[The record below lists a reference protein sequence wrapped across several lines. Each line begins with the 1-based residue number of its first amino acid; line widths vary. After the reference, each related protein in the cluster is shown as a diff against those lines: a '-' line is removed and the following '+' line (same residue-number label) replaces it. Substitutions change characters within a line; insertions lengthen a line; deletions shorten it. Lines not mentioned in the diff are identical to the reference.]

1 MNDKLVA
8 KKVAE
13 TPEVAL
19 LRELFAA
26 AEVTLVNHKGPAIE
40 RLRAAYEPLTESRR

>member
-1 MNDKLVA
+1 MNDKVA

-13 TPEVAL
+13 APEVAL

-26 AEVTLVNHKGPAIE
+26 VEVTLVNHKGPAID
-40 RLRAAYEPLTESRR
+40 RLRAAYEQLTESRR

>member
-1 MNDKLVA
+1 MNDKLA

-13 TPEVAL
+13 APEVAL

-26 AEVTLVNHKGPAIE
+26 VEVALVKHKGPAID